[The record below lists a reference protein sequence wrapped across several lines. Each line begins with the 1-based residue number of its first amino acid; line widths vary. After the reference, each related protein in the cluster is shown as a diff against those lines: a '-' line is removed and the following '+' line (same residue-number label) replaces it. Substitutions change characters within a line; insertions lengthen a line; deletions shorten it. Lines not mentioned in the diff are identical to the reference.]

1 MNSRSLKYLNGQ
13 RLELPIEAQDANADA
28 LTYSAS
34 GLPEGA
40 ELSDRQILWT
50 PSMNIVSAEDAQA
63 EFVVDLWVSDG
74 ALKAVLPI
82 QELCKWQK
90 MQTKP
95 EENGILI
102 D

>member
-1 MNSRSLKYLNGQ
+1 
-13 RLELPIEAQDANADA
+13 
-28 LTYSAS
+28 
-34 GLPEGA
+34 
-40 ELSDRQILWT
+40 
-50 PSMNIVSAEDAQA
+50 MNIVSAEDAQA

-102 D
+102 G